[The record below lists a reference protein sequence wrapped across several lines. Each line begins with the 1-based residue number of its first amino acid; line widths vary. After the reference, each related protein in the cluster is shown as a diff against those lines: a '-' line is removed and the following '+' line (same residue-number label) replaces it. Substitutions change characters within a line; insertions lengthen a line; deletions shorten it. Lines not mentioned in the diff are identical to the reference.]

1 VTRAFACLG
10 LAASLVFAAAAAG
23 APTVTVNAKSKRL
36 MFSAAITHPAPL
48 PVEKLH
54 SWTVRLSDRRHVPVK
69 HAHIKVTGDMPAHG
83 HGLPT
88 APIAVER
95 GGGAYQLQG
104 MEFQM
109 PGLWYV
115 QLDVRAGSRHDS
127 IRIRFTIPG

>member
-1 VTRAFACLG
+1 VIRAAAGVT
-10 LAASLVFAAAAAG
+10 LAASLTCASAAA
-23 APTVTVNAKSKRL
+23 APTVTVNVKSKKL
-36 MFSAAITHPAPL
+36 VFSAAITHPAPP

-54 SWTVRLSDRRHVPVK
+54 SWSVRLFDRKHAPVK
-69 HAHIKVTGDMPAHG
+69 HAHIKVSGDMPAHG

-95 GGGAYQLQG
+95 GRGMYQLQG

-115 QLDVRAGSRHDS
+115 QLDVRAGSRRDS

>member
-1 VTRAFACLG
+1 MIRTAACLT
-10 LAASLVFAAAAAG
+10 LAASLACVSAAA
-23 APTVTVNAKSKRL
+23 APTVTVNVKSKKL
-36 MFSAAITHPAPL
+36 LFSAAITHPAPP

-54 SWTVRLSDRRHVPVK
+54 SWTVRLFDRKHAPVK
-69 HAHIKVTGDMPAHG
+69 HARIKVSGDMPAHG

-95 GGGAYQLQG
+95 GRGLYQLQG

-109 PGLWYV
+109 PGVWYV
-115 QLDVRAGSRHDS
+115 QLDVRAGSRRDS

>member
-1 VTRAFACLG
+1 MIRTAACLT
-10 LAASLVFAAAAAG
+10 LAASLACVSAAA
-23 APTVTVNAKSKRL
+23 APTVTVNVKSKKL
-36 MFSAAITHPAPL
+36 LFSAAITHPAPP

-54 SWTVRLSDRRHVPVK
+54 SWTVRLLDRKHAPVK
-69 HAHIKVTGDMPAHG
+69 RARIKVSGDMPAHG

-95 GGGAYQLQG
+95 GRGLYQLQG

-115 QLDVRAGSRHDS
+115 QLDVRAGARRDS